1 MIDGAALRTLV
12 LMIHDNNKHAIQ
24 MTNRANAVSEGAISE
39 RGAVAGTCTSEE
51 TRPALAPTYAPAP
64 VEQRPFKILI
74 FVRSS

>member
-12 LMIHDNNKHAIQ
+12 LMIHDNKHAIQ
-24 MTNRANAVSEGAISE
+24 MTNRANAVPEGAISE

-51 TRPALAPTYAPAP
+51 TRSALAPTYAPAP